1 MTTKL
6 IGLIS
11 GSFIAFGAFAQG
23 FVNANV
29 DHGVFQVNVGAI
41 SHGAGV
47 SFYDFNKDGFDDITY
62 CQSGDSLVFYES
74 TGDSLIRRELIANTL
89 DMRMA
94 SWADYDNDG
103 DADLLVTKA
112 RNVGNNTKLY
122 RNDGWPVLTDV
133 TPDLA
138 MPNFGGVRSYGHCWG
153 DYDKDGFLD
162 LYICNYNLGGG
173 ITNWLFH
180 NDGDG
185 TFTEVGAAAGVANG
199 SQLSFQSVFWDFNQD
214 GWLDLY
220 VVNDLNQQ
228 SVMFYNNGNGTFSNV
243 SVATGTNLQIEAMCI
258 SIFDYQNDGD
268 WDIYVTNIAVGN
280 YLLVN
285 ENGVFSNQA
294 DVAGLELNRM
304 SWGSTFIDFDNDTD
318 QDVHIVT
325 TQGSN
330 NQNPFMENNGS
341 DFFTENN
348 ALGFTGDITNAY
360 SNAKGD
366 YNNDGF
372 YDLTHSTVGSQNS
385 YIFWENLGQSGN
397 WVKVDLTG
405 TYSNRDAIGSFVRYW
420 IDGVE
425 RRYFT
430 SAGGGFLSQNAH
442 TEIIGLADA
451 TQIDSL
457 TITWPRGFVE
467 THYDLQ
473 AGQRY
478 DFIEGQTLSASI
490 EVLEETTVL
499 CDSLHLNAGEWT
511 SYLWDDGSTDATRT
525 IFSAGEYTVVVT
537 NAEGISTTTDITIT
551 QGYIP
556 QISAEVIN
564 NSCYQAGNGNIAIA
578 EVNNQPYTAIWN
590 TESGGLPQVFF
601 AGIYS
606 AVITSDDNCS
616 IEVSYEITEPGPFE
630 ASAEVTLPLCA
641 GETGSTSI
649 TFSGGVE
656 PITTDWQGFDPAALA
671 VGDYF
676 INSTDDNGCIVSNF
690 ISITSPE
697 ALVIVNSTITNAND
711 GPNGTIQL
719 EIAGGIEPYSFAWSN
734 NTTENPIINI
744 GQGQYE
750 CVITDA
756 NDCEITF
763 EASIIDLNVEEIENG
778 VQIFPNPSSG
788 MVQINRI
795 TNGATVRVL
804 DGLGKIIWKNTVIN
818 SRVEIDLSAQAKGT
832 YIIEVI
838 AENRVE
844 RQKLIIE

>member
-11 GSFIAFGAFAQG
+11 SSFIAFGAFAQG
-23 FVNANV
+23 FVNANT
-29 DHGVFQVNVGAI
+29 DHGLFQINVGAI

-74 TGDSLIRRELIANTL
+74 TGDSLIRLELIPNTL

-103 DADLLVTKA
+103 DADLLVSKA

-185 TFTEVGAAAGVANG
+185 TFTEVGATAGVANG
-199 SQLSFQSVFWDFNQD
+199 SQLSFQSAFWDFNQD

-228 SVMFYNNGNGTFSNV
+228 SVMFYNNGDGTFSDV

-258 SIFDYQNDGD
+258 SVIDYQNDGD

-285 ENGVFSNQA
+285 EDGVFTNQA
-294 DVAGLELNRM
+294 DIAGLEVNRM
-304 SWGSTFIDFDNDTD
+304 SWGSTFIDYDNDGD
-318 QDVHIVT
+318 KDIHIVT

-330 NQNPFMENNGS
+330 NQNPFLENDGT

-348 ALGFTGDITNAY
+348 SLGFDGDITNAY

-366 YNNDGF
+366 FNNDGF

-385 YIFWENLGQSGN
+385 YIFWENLGIGGN

-405 TYSNRDAIGSFVRYW
+405 TYSNRDAIGSYIRYW
-420 IDGVE
+420 IDGIE

-442 TEIIGLADA
+442 TEIIGIGDA
-451 TQIDSL
+451 AQIDSL

-467 THYDLQ
+467 AHYNLQ

-478 DFIEGQTLSASI
+478 DFIEGQTLAASV
-490 EVLEETTVL
+490 EVLEGTTVI
-499 CDSLHLNAGEWT
+499 CESLHLNAGEWT
-511 SYLWDDGSTDATRT
+511 TYLWEDSSSDATRT
-525 IFSAGEYTVVVT
+525 IFSPGEYTVVVT
-537 NAEGISTTTDITIT
+537 NEFGISTSATITIT

-556 QISAEVIN
+556 QITAEVIN
-564 NSCYQAGNGNIAIA
+564 NSCYQSGDGNIAIA
-578 EVNNQPYTAIWN
+578 EMNEQSYSAVWN
-590 TESGGLPQVFF
+590 TESGALPQIFF

-606 AVITSDDNCS
+606 AVITSQDNCS

-630 ASAEVTLPLCA
+630 SSAEVTSPLCA
-641 GETGSTSI
+641 GETGAATI
-649 TFSGGVE
+649 NFVGGAE
-656 PITTDWQGFDPAALA
+656 PITTDWQGFDPSALEE
-671 VGDYF
+671 GDYF
-676 INSTDDNGCIVSNF
+676 INSFDNNGCIVSNF
-690 ISITSPE
+690 ISITAPE
-697 ALVIVNSTITNAND
+697 PLLIVNSTITDAEDGAN
-711 GPNGTIQL
+711 GSIEL
-719 EIAGGIEPYSFAWSN
+719 EVSGGIEPYNFTWSN
-734 NTTENPIINI
+734 NTTENPVINI

-750 CVITDA
+750 CVVTDA
-756 NDCEITF
+756 NGCETTF
-763 EASIIDLNVEEIENG
+763 EASIIDLAVQEVENSIR
-778 VQIFPNPSSG
+778 IFPNPTSG
-788 MVQINRI
+788 FVQLDQI
-795 TNGATVRVL
+795 TNGATVRIV
-804 DGLGKIIWKNTVIN
+804 DGLGKIIWANTVNN
-818 SRVEIDLSAQAKGT
+818 SRIDLDLSSHTKGT

-838 AENRVE
+838 SKKSVIRK
-844 RQKLIIE
+844 KLVIE